1 MPTPILS
8 FEAKSSRT
16 IERAGNAPS
25 GLRRL
30 STPHG
35 VMTRTA
41 LDPDLILLVVQI
53 NTRIGMIME
62 DVSLVALDATTDR
75 LEALVREI
83 SVGLAAI

>member
-1 MPTPILS
+1 
-8 FEAKSSRT
+8 
-16 IERAGNAPS
+16 
-25 GLRRL
+25 
-30 STPHG
+30 
-35 VMTRTA
+35 MTRTA